1 MYNHDDHHVHNDE
14 VSMMINM
21 LRTQPTARPPHI
33 QVRMATVPHMV
44 PASPSAGISSGSHGS
59 QVLIYGPHMALPWV
73 SYGPHVVSHEDFT
86 ISLSC
91 SPNHGLT

>member
-21 LRTQPTARPPHI
+21 LRTQPTARHPHI

-59 QVLIYGPHMALPWV
+59 QVLIWSSHGSPMVLMWSHMKTLPSLSHVVPIMALP
-73 SYGPHVVSHEDFT
+73 SH
-86 ISLSC
+86 
-91 SPNHGLT
+91 